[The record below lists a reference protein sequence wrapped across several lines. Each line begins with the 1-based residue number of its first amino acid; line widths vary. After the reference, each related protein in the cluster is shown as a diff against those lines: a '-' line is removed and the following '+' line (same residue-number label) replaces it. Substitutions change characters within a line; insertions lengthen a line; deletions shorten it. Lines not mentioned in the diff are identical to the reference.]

1 MLFRKASTLKT
12 AQIYITACLTLLL
25 GLSLAGSAS
34 AQIRIVIAPFYA
46 EESLDSGTPKQI
58 ARHYRRV
65 IRFIGNPLVRQGYE
79 VINPF
84 ARELTEKEYNRILQR
99 AKEDSPLAAK
109 DLCKKYATEI
119 AYIVW
124 LDVHRKQTVDGYC
137 KATVNIDGEGYD
149 SVGRDLGVGI
159 QKDFIVTRRECR
171 VAVTEAEK
179 ELGILVGRKLAS
191 RIDNK
196 KELLAKAVDK
206 EKETDTPQPKY
217 NIIEVRLDG
226 ATEYTLSEVFAKVIN
241 TAARVVEAKR
251 MASSI
256 VPNNPQA
263 SWVVWR
269 VKIEDI
275 DSVRL
280 QANMLKMIRDIL
292 SAGGTIHYKGVPYR
306 YTKEEIALLKGI
318 RPGDSTTQKIQFII
332 DRDLARDKTLQ

>member
-1 MLFRKASTLKT
+1 MLFRKASTQKT
-12 AQIYITACLTLLL
+12 AHVCIGLCLTLLL
-25 GLSLAGSAS
+25 GLSLAGPTS

-46 EESLDSGTPKQI
+46 EEGMDVDAPEQAS
-58 ARHYRRV
+58 RHYRRV

-84 ARELTEKEYNRILQR
+84 AREMSEKEYSRILQR

-109 DLCKKYATEI
+109 DLCKKYASDI

-137 KATVNIDGEGYD
+137 KATVGLDGEGYD
-149 SVGRDLGVGI
+149 GAGRDLGVSI
-159 QKDFIVTRRECR
+159 QKNFIVTRRECR
-171 VAVTEAEK
+171 AAVTEAEK

-191 RIDNK
+191 GMDNK
-196 KELLAKAVDK
+196 KELLAKAADK
-206 EKETDTPQPKY
+206 EKELETPRHKD

-226 ATEYTLSEVFAKVIN
+226 ATEYTLSEIFAKVIN
-241 TAARVVEAKR
+241 TAPGVIEAKR

-269 VKIEDI
+269 IRIEDT

-280 QANMLKMIRDIL
+280 QANMLKMINDIL
-292 SAGGTIHYKGVPYR
+292 DAGGAIHYKGVPYR
-306 YTKEEIALLKGI
+306 YTPEEVALFKGI
-318 RPGDSTTQKIQFII
+318 RPGDSTTRKIQFVI

>member
-12 AQIYITACLTLLL
+12 AQVCIALCLTLLL
-25 GLSLAGSAS
+25 GLSLAGPTS

-46 EESLDSGTPKQI
+46 EEGMDAGAPKQI
-58 ARHYRRV
+58 SRHYRRV

-84 ARELTEKEYNRILQR
+84 ARELSEKEYNRILQR

-109 DLCKKYATEI
+109 DLCKKYATDI

-124 LDVHRKQTVDGYC
+124 LDVNRKQTVDGYC

-149 SVGRDLGVGI
+149 SVGRDMGVGI

-191 RIDNK
+191 YIDNK
-196 KELLAKAVDK
+196 KELIAKAADK
-206 EKETDTPQPKY
+206 GKETDTPQHID
-217 NIIEVRLDG
+217 NTIEVRLDG

-241 TAARVVEAKR
+241 TAAGVVEAKR

-269 VKIEDI
+269 VKIEDT

-280 QANMLKMIRDIL
+280 QANMLKMIHDIL
-292 SAGGTIHYKGVPYR
+292 EAGGTIHYKGVPYR
-306 YTKEEIALLKGI
+306 YTPEEIALLRGI
-318 RPGDSTTQKIQFII
+318 RPGDSTSQKIQFII
-332 DRDLARDKTLQ
+332 DRNLARDKSLQ